1 MEIIFLGTSAAL
13 PTLNRFG
20 TAIAINLGGETLL
33 FDCGEGAQIQFQKA
47 NLKPGKLSRIFITHF
62 HGDHFYGLIGL
73 LTSLQLNG
81 REKPLHLYGPVG
93 LNYYLDVMQKLS
105 HFEFNYDVNIHEVE
119 ETSESQRWKMPGYS
133 VTALP
138 LEHRVFVLGFR
149 IEENPKPGKFDTDKA
164 DRLGIPEGP
173 ERSRLQNGESITLAD
188 GKEIRPDEVLGPPQ
202 PGRKVAICLD
212 TKPCTNA
219 ERLAQ
224 NADVLIFD
232 ATFDDSKTDLAET
245 TGHATV
251 TQAAELAQRAEV
263 GQLILTH
270 ISQRYSKT
278 EDTLLKQARAVF
290 PNTRLAFDLMRM
302 EI

>member
-1 MEIIFLGTSAAL
+1 MEIVFLGTSAAL

-20 TAIAINLGGETLL
+20 TAIAVNLGGETLL

-81 REKPLHLYGPVG
+81 REKPLHLYGPKG
-93 LNYYLDVMQKLS
+93 LGHYLEVMQTLS
-105 HFEFNYDVNIHEVE
+105 HFEFNFDVILHEVE
-119 ETSESQRWKMPGYS
+119 ATTPQQRWEMSGYS

-138 LEHRVFVLGFR
+138 LAHRVFVLGFR
-149 IEENPKPGKFDTDKA
+149 IEEHSKPGKFDAGKA
-164 DRLGIPEGP
+164 DRMGIPEGT
-173 ERSRLQNGESITLAD
+173 ERSRLQRGESITLD
-188 GKEIRPDEVLGPPQ
+188 NGTEVQ
-202 PGRKVAICLD
+202 PGDILGAPREGHKIALCLD
-212 TKPCTNA
+212 TKPCANA
-219 ERLAQ
+219 ETLAHH
-224 NADVLIFD
+224 ADVLIHD
-232 ATFDDSKTDLAET
+232 ATFDDSKTELAET
-245 TGHATV
+245 S
-251 TQAAELAQRAEV
+251 
-263 GQLILTH
+263 GQVLTH
-270 ISQRYSKT
+270 ISQRYTKT